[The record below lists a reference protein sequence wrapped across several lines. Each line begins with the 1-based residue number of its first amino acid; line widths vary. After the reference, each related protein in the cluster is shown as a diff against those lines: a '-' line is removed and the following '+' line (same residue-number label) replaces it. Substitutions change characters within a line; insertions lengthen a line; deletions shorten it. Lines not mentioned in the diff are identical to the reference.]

1 MLGTDRDFLIKKVEL
16 LLSEKMAM
24 LAMLRTGIAVF
35 TIPFSMLTVLIA
47 TSEFYE
53 YSNVVMLLIVVFVLC
68 AALASVGAYLVFK
81 SIKKIHVLDNMID
94 GIKERHKSLDSLMV
108 E

>member
-1 MLGTDRDFLIKKVEL
+1 MDRAFVVTKVEL

-35 TIPFSMLTVLIA
+35 TLPFSVLTVLIA
-47 TSEFYE
+47 TSKFYE
-53 YSNVVMLLIVVFVLC
+53 FSDVSALLLIVYCLC
-68 AALASVGAYLVFK
+68 ALLAAVGGYLVFK
-81 SIKKIHVLDNMID
+81 SIKNIHALDRKIESL
-94 GIKERHKSLDSLMV
+94 KEHHKFMNELMV

>member
-53 YSNVVMLLIVVFVLC
+53 FSNVALLLIVVYVLC
-68 AALASVGAYLVFK
+68 TVLASVGGYLVFK
-81 SIKKIHVLDNMID
+81 SIKNIHILDRKIEK
-94 GIKERHKSLDSLMV
+94 IKENHKSLEGLMV